1 MKNFK
6 NQLKIRLSMIIG
18 KKWQNY
24 ADLLTA
30 QLTNKEVINK
40 KLKLLK

>member
-1 MKNFK
+1 
-6 NQLKIRLSMIIG
+6 MIIRR
-18 KKWQNY
+18 KWQNY

-30 QLTNKEVINK
+30 QLINKELINM